1 MDYEQFRVESDKILD
16 VLGDKTLPATL
27 AGDIARLK
35 ELAATIDDPKDRWD
49 ADGDI
54 ENIEAIIR
62 AGEGADEP
70 PWSAAMNEAVRVHSA
85 ATDDTGSNA
94 ERIARINAAMVEIG
108 RIADSAP
115 PEERH
120 AIAEMNGS
128 LLMLAEALEPD
139 AE

>member
-1 MDYEQFRVESDKILD
+1 MDYERFRVESDKVLE

-27 AGDIARLK
+27 PDDIARLK

-70 PWSAAMNEAVRVHSA
+70 PWSDAMNEAVRVHSA
-85 ATDDTGSNA
+85 ATDDAGTKA
-94 ERIARINAAMVEIG
+94 ERIARITSAMAEIG

-115 PEERH
+115 PAEQH
-120 AIAEMNGS
+120 AITEMNGS
-128 LLMLAEALEPD
+128 LFMLRESLERSAE
-139 AE
+139 

>member
-1 MDYEQFRVESDKILD
+1 MDYEQFRVESDKVLD

-27 AGDIARLK
+27 PADIARLK

-70 PWSAAMNEAVRVHSA
+70 PWSDAMNEAVRVHLG
-85 ATDDTGSNA
+85 ATDDSGTNA
-94 ERIARINAAMVEIG
+94 ERIARITAAMAEIG
-108 RIADSAP
+108 RIADTAP
-115 PEERH
+115 ESEKY
-120 AIAEMNGS
+120 AIVEMNGS
-128 LLMLAEALEPD
+128 LAMLRSSLKLNAE
-139 AE
+139 